1 MFRPAPR
8 RSAARR
14 RPRVP
19 AAGLVAGVGAALL
32 LVPAAPSAAADSW
45 SVPRTATVVIK
56 GHGYGH
62 GHGLSQYGAEGAAR
76 EGLTYDEIAEF
87 YYPGTSWGRA
97 AGKVK
102 VLVTADTTD
111 DVVVRARSGLK
122 VKDLGSGQ
130 QSRLPANGA
139 TKWRLK
145 PGSGTTTVVSYR
157 TDRWRRWTVLGGDAE
172 FYAAGKP
179 VRLQLPGGAT
189 KAYRG
194 RLRSASPKPGAA
206 ARDTVN
212 VLTLE
217 NYLRGVVPLEMPA
230 LWSPEAVRAQSVAAR
245 TYAAYER
252 AHPRAGHYQICD
264 TSSCQVYGGVS
275 AEHPASDAAVAATEK
290 DVLVDSSGGPAF
302 TQFSASSGG
311 WTAAGSM
318 PYLGAQP
325 DPYDGWSGNPVHD
338 WTVTLS
344 DAAVE
349 QRLPAIGNLQ
359 QITVTQRDGNGD
371 WGGRVVSVTFVGGK
385 GQRTMSGDAAR
396 SLFGLRST
404 WFTFRIR

>member
-1 MFRPAPR
+1 
-8 RSAARR
+8 
-14 RPRVP
+14 
-19 AAGLVAGVGAALL
+19 VAGVGAALA
-32 LVPAAPSAAADSW
+32 LVPAAPAAAADSW
-45 SVPRTATVVIK
+45 SVPRSSTVVIK
-56 GHGYGH
+56 GHGFGH

-76 EGLTYDEIAEF
+76 AGLTYDEIAEF
-87 YYPGTSWGRA
+87 YYPGTSWGVA

-157 TDRWRRWTVLGGDAE
+157 TDKWRRWTVLAGDAE
-172 FYAAGKP
+172 FYATGKP
-179 VRLQLPGGAT
+179 VWLQLPGGAT

-194 RLRSASPKPGAA
+194 RVRSASPTPGTA

-264 TSSCQVYGGVS
+264 TSSCQVYGGVA
-275 AEHPASDAAVAATEK
+275 AEHPASDEAVAATAK
-290 DVLVDSSGGPAF
+290 DVLVDKSGEPAF

-349 QRLPAIGNLQ
+349 QRLPAIGNLK
-359 QITVTQRDGNGD
+359 QITVTQRDGNGE

-385 GQRTMSGDAAR
+385 GQRTLSGDAVR